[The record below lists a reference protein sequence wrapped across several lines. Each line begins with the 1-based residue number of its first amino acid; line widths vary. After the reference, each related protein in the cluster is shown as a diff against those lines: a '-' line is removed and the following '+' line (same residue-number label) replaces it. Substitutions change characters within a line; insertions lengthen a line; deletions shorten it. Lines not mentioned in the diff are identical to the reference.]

1 MAGVMLFGAPK
12 LTWLVPTAALAIALV
27 GVPHGGLDH
36 WIGRRL
42 LAPRFAQRWWLMFFP
57 TYLLV
62 ALGVASAWLAFPLAT
77 ILLFFIA
84 SAWHFGREDDKA
96 THVRTAPVLNSL
108 VAHINAMAVGGL
120 AIWIPALLRPEELHA
135 LLGFIIRSAEYTAA
149 EQIVDWTRW
158 LGCVLVPWA
167 AGVIS
172 LRIVDNHRELRNWVP
187 ITTAM
192 LAATAPI
199 LLAFPIYFCA
209 WHSIQGLLDLQ
220 RLERLSNVKFIAS
233 ILPLSATAVIGI
245 AFVGWCVSRADDS
258 LTASIIPTVLPTLFI
273 GLAAIA
279 VPHLLLHEMADRLSS
294 SQPSRGATP

>member
-12 LTWLVPTAALAIALV
+12 LTWLVPAAALAIAIV

-57 TYLLV
+57 TYLAI
-62 ALGVASAWLAFPLAT
+62 ALGVASAWLAFPVAT
-77 ILLFFIA
+77 VLLFFIA

-96 THVRTAPVLNSL
+96 TPVRTAPMLNSL
-108 VAHINAMAVGGL
+108 VVHMNAMAVGGL
-120 AIWIPALLRPEELHA
+120 AIWIPALLRPEELHT
-135 LLGFIIRSAEYTAA
+135 LLGLIIRSNDYAAA
-149 EQIVDWTRW
+149 EQIVVWTRW
-158 LGCVLVPWA
+158 LACILVPCA

-172 LRIVDNHRELRNWVP
+172 LRLVDNHRQLRNWVP
-187 ITTAM
+187 LTTAM
-192 LAATAPI
+192 LAATTPI
-199 LLAFPIYFCA
+199 LLAFPVYFCA

-220 RLERLSNVKFIAS
+220 RHERLSNVEFIVS

-245 AFVGWCVSRADDS
+245 ACGGWCVSWADDS
-258 LTASIIPTVLPTLFI
+258 LTTSIVSTVLPTLFI

-279 VPHLLLHEMADRLSS
+279 VPHLLLHEMAEQLSS
-294 SQPSRGATP
+294 SQVSPGPTP